1 MVPSFCLDKCFYCFV
16 FVSILRYI
24 IIEIDRDSFF
34 VNMCLL
40 DEILD
45 EVDRIFKDND

>member
-24 IIEIDRDSFF
+24 IIEIDSFF

-40 DEILD
+40 
-45 EVDRIFKDND
+45 RIG